1 MKIYK
6 YPIQLLPSQQVNMP
20 AGAVILDIQKQKG
33 EWVLWAL
40 VDPQYFNNPL
50 TIEMYGTGQDY
61 PHITADKHIATRQDD
76 NGLVWH
82 FFQQ

>member
-20 AGAVILDIQKQKG
+20 AGAIILDIQKQKD

-40 VDPQYFNNPL
+40 VDPQYFNHPL
-50 TIEMYGTGQDY
+50 TIEMYGTGQDCSHTTANTY
-61 PHITADKHIATRQDD
+61 ITTRQDD